1 MPVATMSGLYLREV
15 RILVDIQT
23 LEIERDST
31 ASERIEAC
39 RDEFAVAMVDGV
51 QQPNEL
57 EIY

>member
-1 MPVATMSGLYLREV
+1 MSGLYLREV

-23 LEIERDST
+23 LDIERDST